1 MLRWGGLMADWVWD
15 SLLLF
20 LRIFLILSLFSI
32 VGVAVAVLYAWWNQA
47 EPAAAFTA
55 AFVAV
60 IVVGFAWFWW
70 FM

>member
-1 MLRWGGLMADWVWD
+1 MMADWVWD

-20 LRIFLILSLFSI
+20 LRIFFVLSFLTV
-32 VGVAVAVLYAWWNQA
+32 VGVAAGVVYAWWGQA
-47 EPAAAFTA
+47 EPAAAFAA

-60 IVVGFAWFWW
+60 VVVGFAWFWW